1 MEPSLLSGIFKQI
14 VTGVITVGSMFYS
27 TIDGVH
33 ANFGGVDVHSDGKQ
47 VLVTTY
53 LENCFTDDF
62 DRLFSS
68 GKRIYFHYR
77 IDIIDAADNSIVQSK
92 ELFNAI
98 SYSHLDNIYEVYRSH
113 QETLTSNLQIRRAKF
128 LLASLP
134 DVPVL
139 SLEYLDGE
147 KIYLVKISAWL
158 DRIKL
163 EGMEEPLNLM
173 FYWNSI
179 RPEIISRPFTL
190 DALNL

>member
-1 MEPSLLSGIFKQI
+1 
-14 VTGVITVGSMFYS
+14 MFYS